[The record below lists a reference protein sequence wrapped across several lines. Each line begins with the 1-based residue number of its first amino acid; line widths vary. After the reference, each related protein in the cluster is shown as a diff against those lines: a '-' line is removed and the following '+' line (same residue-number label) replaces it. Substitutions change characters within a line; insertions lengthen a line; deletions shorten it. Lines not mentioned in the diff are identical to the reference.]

1 MIWPARQPTARSASH
16 DSSVSPDTDSV
27 EVNGVA
33 VRKGCRVRLCP
44 GARRADAQDM
54 FLEGRVGM
62 VEGVFLDVENRN
74 YVAVTLE
81 DPKVFTKPFT
91 IRFSERLLPDT
102 DVFEHICAEDE
113 KDAAHTAKAAR

>member
-1 MIWPARQPTARSASH
+1 MAVAAR
-16 DSSVSPDTDSV
+16 V
-27 EVNGVA
+27 EE
-33 VRKGCRVRLCP
+33 RFQ
-44 GARRADAQDM
+44 RRD
-54 FLEGRVGM
+54 FGH
-62 VEGVFLDVENRN
+62 LDVT
-74 YVAVTLE
+74 VTLE